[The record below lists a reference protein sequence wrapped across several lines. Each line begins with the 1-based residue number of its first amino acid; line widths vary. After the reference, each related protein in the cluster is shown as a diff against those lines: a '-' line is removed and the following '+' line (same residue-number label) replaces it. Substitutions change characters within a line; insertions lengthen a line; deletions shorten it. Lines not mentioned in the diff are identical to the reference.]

1 MKKYNVLSAFNGMSC
16 GYIAL
21 SELGFDINKYYV
33 SEVDKNA
40 NKIAE
45 LIYPDSIFLG
55 DVRKID
61 VAQLETIDI
70 VLAGF
75 PCTDLSFAGKKSGLI
90 CEGLDE
96 YMELREEYI
105 QTNDENLY
113 FHNGKFQQ
121 SILFYEFLRIWNDVK
136 KINPNALFLVEN
148 VKMKQ
153 TEELKISKLLGMH
166 PISINAKLVSAQ
178 SRDRLFWTNIAN
190 KPLGMFGDIYI
201 DIPQPKD
208 KGIYLKDILED
219 QVDEKYFL
227 SEKIV
232 QGFLKHKERHK
243 EKGNGFAFE
252 PRDIT
257 KKAGCLTQKQ
267 GNRHCDTYIKIDKKG
282 NIKSNQDKASC
293 FTAGGNSGGN
303 HSDMDLII
311 THNLQPRSG
320 KGKGGKGHLSKT
332 DQKSYCLDTGNSQG
346 LEIIGYINDNTSQA
360 NRVYNPNGKSSTL
373 VGNAGGGGA
382 KTGLYQIKSNIRRL
396 TPREAGRLQSVPE
409 PILDLMLNSG
419 VSDTQLYRMFGNG
432 WNIEV
437 IKHILNFI

>member
-1 MKKYNVLSAFNGMSC
+1 MKKLNVLSLFNGMSC

-21 SELGFDINKYYV
+21 SELGFEINKYYV
-33 SEVDKNA
+33 SEVDKHA

-96 YMELREEYI
+96 YMELRNEYLLS
-105 QTNDENLY
+105 NNEDLY

-121 SILFYEFLRIWNDVK
+121 SILFYEFLRIWNEVK
-136 KINPNALFLVEN
+136 KINPAALFLVEN

-208 KGIYLKDILED
+208 KGIFLKDILED
-219 QVDEKYFL
+219 HVDEKYFL

-232 QGFLKHKERHK
+232 QGFLKHKERHEK
-243 EKGNGFAFE
+243 KGNGFGFE
-252 PRDIT
+252 PKDILGKSNT
-257 KKAGCLTQKQ
+257 LKTLEGTR
-267 GNRHCDTYIKIDKKG
+267 NTDTYIKIDKKG

-320 KGKGGKGHLSKT
+320 KGKGHLSKM

-346 LEIIGYINDNTSQA
+346 LEIIGYINDNTSQG

-373 VGNAGGGGA
+373 VGNAGGRGG

-419 VSDTQLYRMFGNG
+419 VSDTQLYRLFGNG

>member
-33 SEVDKNA
+33 SEVDKHA

-45 LIYPDSIFLG
+45 LIYPESIFLG

-96 YMELREEYI
+96 YMELREEYL

-113 FHNGKFQQ
+113 FYNGKFQQ
-121 SILFYEFLRIWNDVK
+121 SILFYEFLRIWNEVK
-136 KINPNALFLVEN
+136 KINPAALFLVEN

-243 EKGNGFAFE
+243 EKGTGFGFKPKTE
-252 PRDIT
+252 
-257 KKAGCLTQKQ
+257 QE
-267 GNRHCDTYIKIDKKG
+267 KG
-282 NIKSNQDKASC
+282 NCLRANAAICPTDN
-293 FTAGGNSGGN
+293 
-303 HSDMDLII
+303 LII
-311 THNLQPRSG
+311 THNLQQRSG

-409 PILDLMLNSG
+409 PILDLMLSSG
-419 VSDTQLYRMFGNG
+419 VSDTQLYRLFGNG

>member
-1 MKKYNVLSAFNGMSC
+1 MKKLNVLSLFNGMSC

-21 SELGFDINKYYV
+21 SELGFNINKYYV
-33 SEVDKNA
+33 SEVDKHA

-96 YMELREEYI
+96 YMELRNEYLK
-105 QTNDENLY
+105 TNNEDLY
-113 FHNGKFQQ
+113 FYNGKFQQ
-121 SILFYEFLRIWNDVK
+121 SILFYEFLRIWNEVK
-136 KINPNALFLVEN
+136 KINPAALFLVEN

-190 KPLGMFGDIYI
+190 KPFGMFGDIYI

-208 KGIYLKDILED
+208 KGIFLKDILED

-227 SEKIV
+227 SEKMKLYLVENQKKRAIP
-232 QGFLKHKERHK
+232 FSNK
-243 EKGNGFAFE
+243 N
-252 PRDIT
+252 T
-257 KKAGCLTQKQ
+257 KKANCLLA
-267 GNRHCDTYIKIDKKG
+267 TYHKTPTDG
-282 NIKSNQDKASC
+282 QYFEWDKA
-293 FTAGGNSGGN
+293 
-303 HSDMDLII
+303 II

-320 KGKGGKGHLSKT
+320 KGGGKGHLSKT

-419 VSDTQLYRMFGNG
+419 VSDTQLYRLFGNG
-432 WNIEV
+432 WCIEV

>member
-1 MKKYNVLSAFNGMSC
+1 MKKLNVLSLFNGMSC

-21 SELGFDINKYYV
+21 SELGFKINKYYV
-33 SEVDKNA
+33 SEVDKHA

-96 YMELREEYI
+96 YMELREEYLK
-105 QTNDENLY
+105 TNDEDLY

-121 SILFYEFLRIWNDVK
+121 SILFYEFLRIWNEVK
-136 KINPNALFLVEN
+136 KINPAALFLVEN

-153 TEELKISKLLGMH
+153 TEELKIGKLLGMH

-190 KPLGMFGDIYI
+190 KPFGMFGDIYI

-208 KGIYLKDILED
+208 KGIFLKDILEE

-232 QGFLKHKERHK
+232 QGFLKHKERHEK
-243 EKGNGFAFE
+243 KGNGFGFE
-252 PRDIT
+252 PKDIT
-257 KKAGCLTQKQ
+257 KKAGCLTQKE
-267 GNRHCDTYIKIDKKG
+267 GTRSCDNYIV
-282 NIKSNQDKASC
+282 
-293 FTAGGNSGGN
+293 
-303 HSDMDLII
+303 

-320 KGKGGKGHLSKT
+320 KGKGGKGHLSKM

-419 VSDTQLYRMFGNG
+419 VSDTQLYRLFGNG
-432 WNIEV
+432 WCIEV
-437 IKHILNFI
+437 IKHIFSYI

>member
-1 MKKYNVLSAFNGMSC
+1 MKKYNVLSLFNGMSC

-21 SELGFDINKYYV
+21 SELGFEINKYYV
-33 SEVDKNA
+33 SEVDKHA

-96 YMELREEYI
+96 YMELRNEYLK
-105 QTNDENLY
+105 TNDEDLY

-121 SILFYEFLRIWNDVK
+121 SILFYEFLRIWNEVK
-136 KINPNALFLVEN
+136 KINPAALFLVEN

-190 KPLGMFGDIYI
+190 KPFGMFGDIYI

-208 KGIYLKDILED
+208 KGIFLKDILED

-243 EKGNGFAFE
+243 EKGTGFGFK
-252 PRDIT
+252 P
-257 KKAGCLTQKQ
+257 
-267 GNRHCDTYIKIDKKG
+267 KKG
-282 NIKSNQDKASC
+282 NDK
-293 FTAGGNSGGN
+293 GNCLRANGAICPTDN
-303 HSDMDLII
+303 LII

-320 KGKGGKGHLSKT
+320 KGKGGKGHLSKM

-346 LEIIGYINDNTSQA
+346 LEIIGYINDNTSQG

-373 VGNAGGGGA
+373 VGNAGARGG

-419 VSDTQLYRMFGNG
+419 VSDTQLYRLFGNG
-432 WNIEV
+432 WCIEV
-437 IKHILNFI
+437 IKHIFSYI

>member
-1 MKKYNVLSAFNGMSC
+1 MKKLNVLSLFNGMSC

-21 SELGFDINKYYV
+21 SELGFEINKYYV
-33 SEVDKNA
+33 SEVDKHA

-96 YMELREEYI
+96 YMELREEYLK
-105 QTNDENLY
+105 TNDEDLY

-121 SILFYEFLRIWNDVK
+121 SILFYEFLRIWNEVK
-136 KINPNALFLVEN
+136 KINPAALFLVEN

-190 KPLGMFGDIYI
+190 KPFGMFGDIYI

-208 KGIYLKDILED
+208 KGIFLKDILED

-232 QGFLKHKERHK
+232 QGFLKHKERHEK
-243 EKGNGFAFE
+243 KGNGFGFE
-252 PRDIT
+252 PKDIT
-257 KKAGCLTQKQ
+257 KKAGCLTQKE
-267 GNRHCDTYIKIDKKG
+267 GRRHCDNYIV
-282 NIKSNQDKASC
+282 
-293 FTAGGNSGGN
+293 
-303 HSDMDLII
+303 

-320 KGKGGKGHLSKT
+320 KSKGGKGHLSKM

-360 NRVYNPNGKSSTL
+360 NRVYNSNGKSSTL

-419 VSDTQLYRMFGNG
+419 VSDTQLYRLFGNG
-432 WNIEV
+432 WCIEV

>member
-1 MKKYNVLSAFNGMSC
+1 MKNKKSNILSLFNGMSC
-16 GYIAL
+16 GYIAS
-21 SELGFDINKYYV
+21 SELGFEINKYYV
-33 SEVDKNA
+33 SEVDKHA

-96 YMELREEYI
+96 YMELRDEYL

-113 FHNGKFQQ
+113 FYNGKFQQ

-252 PRDIT
+252 PKDVM
-257 KKAGCLTQKQ
+257 QKSNTLKTME
-267 GNRHCDTYIKIDKKG
+267 GKRNTDTYIKIDKIMQWIGMRKG
-282 NIKSNQDKASC
+282 VSDLHIIGGGKILFIELKIGKGIQSNEQKVFEQKIKSNGMQYW
-293 FTAGGNSGGN
+293 
-303 HSDMDLII
+303 L
-311 THNLQPRSG
+311 
-320 KGKGGKGHLSKT
+320 
-332 DQKSYCLDTGNSQG
+332 
-346 LEIIGYINDNTSQA
+346 
-360 NRVYNPNGKSSTL
+360 VYDS
-373 VGNAGGGGA
+373 
-382 KTGLYQIKSNIRRL
+382 
-396 TPREAGRLQSVPE
+396 E
-409 PILDLMLNSG
+409 P
-419 VSDTQLYRMFGNG
+419 
-432 WNIEV
+432 IEV
-437 IKHILNFI
+437 IVSKILTYLYN

>member
-1 MKKYNVLSAFNGMSC
+1 MSC

-21 SELGFDINKYYV
+21 SELGFEINKYYV
-33 SEVDKNA
+33 SEVDKHA

-45 LIYPDSIFLG
+45 LIYPESIFLG

-96 YMELREEYI
+96 YMELREEYL

-113 FHNGKFQQ
+113 FYNGKFQQ

-243 EKGNGFAFE
+243 EKGTGFGFKPKTE
-252 PRDIT
+252 
-257 KKAGCLTQKQ
+257 QE
-267 GNRHCDTYIKIDKKG
+267 KG
-282 NIKSNQDKASC
+282 NCLRANAAICPTDN
-293 FTAGGNSGGN
+293 
-303 HSDMDLII
+303 LII
-311 THNLQPRSG
+311 THNLQQRSG

-419 VSDTQLYRMFGNG
+419 VSDTQLYRLFGNG
-432 WNIEV
+432 WCIEV

>member
-1 MKKYNVLSAFNGMSC
+1 MKNKKLNVLSLFNGMSC

-21 SELGFDINKYYV
+21 SELGFEINKYYV
-33 SEVDKNA
+33 SEVDKHA

-96 YMELREEYI
+96 YMELRNEYLK
-105 QTNDENLY
+105 TNNEDLY

-121 SILFYEFLRIWNDVK
+121 SILFYEFLRIWNEVK
-136 KINPNALFLVEN
+136 KINPAALFLVEN

-190 KPLGMFGDIYI
+190 KPFGMFGDIYI

-208 KGIYLKDILED
+208 KGIFLKDILEE

-232 QGFLKHKERHK
+232 QGFLKHKERHEK
-243 EKGNGFAFE
+243 KGNGFGFE
-252 PRDIT
+252 PKDIT
-257 KKAGCLTQKQ
+257 KKAGCLTQKE
-267 GNRHCDTYIKIDKKG
+267 GTRHCDNYIV
-282 NIKSNQDKASC
+282 
-293 FTAGGNSGGN
+293 
-303 HSDMDLII
+303 
-311 THNLQPRSG
+311 THNLQPLSG
-320 KGKGGKGHLSKT
+320 KGGGGKGHLSKM

-346 LEIIGYINDNTSQA
+346 LEFINRKNYVQWNDGNDNNSQQ
-360 NRVYNPNGKSSTL
+360 NRAFYLDGKHGILTTKKE
-373 VGNAGGGGA
+373 NNII
-382 KTGLYQIKSNIRRL
+382 IKSNIRRL

>member
-1 MKKYNVLSAFNGMSC
+1 MKKYNVLSLFNGMSC

-21 SELGFDINKYYV
+21 SELGFEINKYYV
-33 SEVDKNA
+33 SEVDKHA

-45 LIYPDSIFLG
+45 LIYPESIFLG

-96 YMELREEYI
+96 YMELREEYL

-113 FHNGKFQQ
+113 FYNGKFQQ

-243 EKGNGFAFE
+243 EKGTGFGFKPKTE
-252 PRDIT
+252 
-257 KKAGCLTQKQ
+257 QE
-267 GNRHCDTYIKIDKKG
+267 KG
-282 NIKSNQDKASC
+282 NCLRANAAICPTDN
-293 FTAGGNSGGN
+293 
-303 HSDMDLII
+303 LII
-311 THNLQPRSG
+311 THNLQQRSG

-419 VSDTQLYRMFGNG
+419 VSDTQLYRLFGNG
-432 WNIEV
+432 WCIEV

>member
-21 SELGFDINKYYV
+21 SELGFEINKYYV
-33 SEVDKNA
+33 SEVDKHA

-96 YMELREEYI
+96 YMELREEYL

-113 FHNGKFQQ
+113 FYNGKFQQ

-243 EKGNGFAFE
+243 EKGTGFGFKPKTE
-252 PRDIT
+252 
-257 KKAGCLTQKQ
+257 QE
-267 GNRHCDTYIKIDKKG
+267 KG
-282 NIKSNQDKASC
+282 NCLRANAAICPTDN
-293 FTAGGNSGGN
+293 
-303 HSDMDLII
+303 LII

-409 PILDLMLNSG
+409 PILDLMLSSG
-419 VSDTQLYRMFGNG
+419 VSDTQLYRLFGNG
-432 WNIEV
+432 WCIEV
-437 IKHILNFI
+437 IKHILNYI